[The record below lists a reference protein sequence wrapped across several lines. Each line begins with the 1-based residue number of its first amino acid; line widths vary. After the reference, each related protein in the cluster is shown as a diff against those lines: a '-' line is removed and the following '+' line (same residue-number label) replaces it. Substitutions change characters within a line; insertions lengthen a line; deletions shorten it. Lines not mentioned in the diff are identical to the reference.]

1 MRAGADRLPLCA
13 SKKQKNAPT
22 RAHPLGAKTVHF
34 NHLFDPVSLV
44 RDNVVKQG
52 LQDAGIAVHTYN
64 ADLLFEPWN
73 VLGDDGKAFST
84 YDAFWERCLKSEAPP
99 SPLPAP
105 ASLTPAP
112 GLADLDG
119 ESVEELGLEEP
130 AEAPSNAVLS
140 QRWTPGEESAMKRF
154 MQFIGAEGHLG
165 KMDRA
170 MLRRVVVD
178 DGDTPST
185 SCLSAFLHYGEI
197 SARDV
202 WQGLQGAHVSEVAR
216 AAWAR
221 QLGFRE
227 YSRYLTFHYP
237 FTRERSLLEN
247 LRALPWCHD
256 QNLFKAWRQGR
267 TGYPIVD
274 AGMRELNAT
283 GWIHNSIRVLC
294 ASFLVK
300 YLLLPWQWGLKYFW
314 DSLLDADIESDVLG
328 WQYIAGCL
336 PDGVPFDELPDPH
349 AEGLKLDPQGRYVR
363 RWVPELSRLPSE
375 CIHRPSETDCPT
387 LEAAGVELGVT
398 YPLPVS
404 DETTAR
410 ERVNNALEHVRSVIA
425 SGNTSEPVPY
435 TANPIGSIDVDSAN
449 NNTGGV
455 AGAND
460 SGAAVNQP
468 GAQGVASG
476 GTTGAAVA
484 RSEGQGQEQPQPV
497 AQQQGRRQQR
507 VMQPPAAVEGSSL
520 SDVLVPQVEVEA
532 SVPVLSRGAAAAAT
546 VQHGKNRLGEGAG
559 SGAEGSGGA
568 KDGRAAR
575 SDLAALQSGARDAM
589 DGVAPLMTAPE
600 GVAGNSSDSA
610 KDAGDEP
617 PAPKKQKVGGQH
629 GTAPATVQ

>member
-1 MRAGADRLPLCA
+1 
-13 SKKQKNAPT
+13 
-22 RAHPLGAKTVHF
+22 
-34 NHLFDPVSLV
+34 
-44 RDNVVKQG
+44 
-52 LQDAGIAVHTYN
+52 
-64 ADLLFEPWN
+64 
-73 VLGDDGKAFST
+73 
-84 YDAFWERCLKSEAPP
+84 
-99 SPLPAP
+99 
-105 ASLTPAP
+105 
-112 GLADLDG
+112 
-119 ESVEELGLEEP
+119 
-130 AEAPSNAVLS
+130 
-140 QRWTPGEESAMKRF
+140 

-363 RWVPELSRLPSE
+363 RWVPELKLYGQPNVVVALAANKV
-375 CIHRPSETDCPT
+375 D
-387 LEAAGVELGVT
+387 LEQYRV
-398 YPLPVS
+398 VS
-404 DETTAR
+404 A
-410 ERVNNALEHVRSVIA
+410 H
-425 SGNTSEPVPY
+425 
-435 TANPIGSIDVDSAN
+435 
-449 NNTGGV
+449 
-455 AGAND
+455 
-460 SGAAVNQP
+460 
-468 GAQGVASG
+468 
-476 GTTGAAVA
+476 
-484 RSEGQGQEQPQPV
+484 EGQAYAHENELTYLEPSIKAFMQLCKTFKMRDWLWVQWLWVKRKLQLIVPWNMLSRETLLVESCGKNKRLDTSLLNSNQKL
-497 AQQQGRRQQR
+497 QQR
-507 VMQPPAAVEGSSL
+507 VIWFMGLQIKL
-520 SDVLVPQVEVEA
+520 
-532 SVPVLSRGAAAAAT
+532 
-546 VQHGKNRLGEGAG
+546 
-559 SGAEGSGGA
+559 
-568 KDGRAAR
+568 
-575 SDLAALQSGARDAM
+575 DLA
-589 DGVAPLMTAPE
+589 LMLL
-600 GVAGNSSDSA
+600 
-610 KDAGDEP
+610 
-617 PAPKKQKVGGQH
+617 KKYQ
-629 GTAPATVQ
+629 

>member
-1 MRAGADRLPLCA
+1 
-13 SKKQKNAPT
+13 
-22 RAHPLGAKTVHF
+22 
-34 NHLFDPVSLV
+34 
-44 RDNVVKQG
+44 
-52 LQDAGIAVHTYN
+52 
-64 ADLLFEPWN
+64 
-73 VLGDDGKAFST
+73 
-84 YDAFWERCLKSEAPP
+84 
-99 SPLPAP
+99 
-105 ASLTPAP
+105 
-112 GLADLDG
+112 
-119 ESVEELGLEEP
+119 
-130 AEAPSNAVLS
+130 
-140 QRWTPGEESAMKRF
+140 
-154 MQFIGAEGHLG
+154 
-165 KMDRA
+165 
-170 MLRRVVVD
+170 
-178 DGDTPST
+178 
-185 SCLSAFLHYGEI
+185 
-197 SARDV
+197 
-202 WQGLQGAHVSEVAR
+202 
-216 AAWAR
+216 
-221 QLGFRE
+221 
-227 YSRYLTFHYP
+227 
-237 FTRERSLLEN
+237 
-247 LRALPWCHD
+247 
-256 QNLFKAWRQGR
+256 
-267 TGYPIVD
+267 
-274 AGMRELNAT
+274 
-283 GWIHNSIRVLC
+283 
-294 ASFLVK
+294 
-300 YLLLPWQWGLKYFW
+300 
-314 DSLLDADIESDVLG
+314 
-328 WQYIAGCL
+328 
-336 PDGVPFDELPDPH
+336 
-349 AEGLKLDPQGRYVR
+349 
-363 RWVPELSRLPSE
+363 
-375 CIHRPSETDCPT
+375 
-387 LEAAGVELGVT
+387 VELGVT

-484 RSEGQGQEQPQPV
+484 RSEGQGQEQPQLV

-600 GVAGNSSDSA
+600 GGAGNSSDSA